1 MTICARPRRDGDT
14 FACRVAHS
22 EKPQQQYQKRLPRPE
37 VQKRLSPQLRWILAL
52 DDARNDEL
60 SANVERTSGFLK

>member
-1 MTICARPRRDGDT
+1 MTICARPRRDGNT
-14 FACRVAHS
+14 FVCRVAHS
-22 EKPQQQYQKRLPRPE
+22 ERPQQQYQKRLLRPE
-37 VQKRLSPQLRWILAL
+37 VQERLSPQLRRILAL